1 VDWLSFDS
9 GWNRHLAFSA
19 VRREFKEKAQILTA
33 SDESIGF
40 DIAVPGIYSVIADR
54 GTFEGTLD
62 GKSVSG
68 PVRIEA
74 GHHEIRRAS
83 GSGKLALLWAQA
95 VAKGYNRFSPVEP
108 DIWTD
113 QD

>member
-1 VDWLSFDS
+1 MT
-9 GWNRHLAFSA
+9 G
-19 VRREFKEKAQILTA
+19 
-33 SDESIGF
+33 SDESFGF
-40 DIAVPGIYSVIADR
+40 DIAVPVIYSVIAER

-83 GSGKLALLWAQA
+83 GSGKLALLWAQTE
-95 VAKGYNRFSPVEP
+95 AKGYNPFSPVEP